1 MGSVWPARRLS
12 SFPHVEETPWPACR
26 QHWLIIQPAPSF
38 ESLLSSRQLKLIC
51 ARKWTVKPKTQQNT
65 MIDIIK
71 VTENEMDETASFSN
85 YR

>member
-1 MGSVWPARRLS
+1 MGSAWPVRRPS
-12 SFPHVEETPWPACR
+12 SLPYVEETPWPARR

-38 ESLLSSRQLKLIC
+38 KSLLLSRQLKLIC
-51 ARKWTVKPKTQQNT
+51 ARTSTEGPKTEQNT

-71 VTENEMDETASFSN
+71 VTENEMDETASFST